1 MLPDAGPGGGLFL
14 SPIPIPQGDPAE
26 LSHAAGTYTAAQ
38 GEINRGHAALTGA
51 AGQAGGLSW
60 TGTGAAG
67 YLAATTDLA
76 AAYAVTAAA
85 LARGA
90 TTLRAYS
97 ASLATAKA
105 TAHQANAAV
114 AASNAAA
121 SAYLSAQADAQ
132 SAQSASD
139 DATQASSTA
148 DAHATANPH
157 SAQAASAAQQ
167 ARSAASDATSAA
179 TAAANRA
186 SALAGQYQA
195 DHARAVSLCA
205 KATQEAKQAAIRAAA
220 GFDAAA
226 NELMGKSGKPVP
238 GGAHGDPGGGV
249 WDTVVDEIFLWN
261 NKPGIQAALNGW
273 GAFGAVVLGRAEV
286 GTLEAS
292 AATGRALGSWG
303 STFDAIQRGETGWFS
318 SPIYKQWEDVI
329 GATRA
334 EKAAWTKFLNAFA
347 PKPGDYGFGANFA
360 RAGLGVAM
368 ISDVLTEWKPGPS
381 FGPGGMFGGNAAR
394 AVAGV
399 NFAASGI
406 ALGSSL
412 GYAWAAGALAIIPG
426 GQLVVGGVL
435 IATSL
440 YFAGAFVYQHW
451 NDVVS
456 WSKDAW
462 HGIEDANNWA
472 NNELNKLGSGIVNEG
487 GKLASGFGHDVSKVI
502 SWL

>member
-14 SPIPIPQGDPAE
+14 SPIPVPQGDPAE

-38 GEINRGHAALTGA
+38 GEISRNHAALTGA
-51 AGQAGGLSW
+51 ASQAGGLQWS
-60 TGTGAAG
+60 GTGAAG

-76 AAYAVTAAA
+76 AAYAATSAA
-85 LARGA
+85 LAKGA
-90 TTLRAYS
+90 SALRAYS

-114 AASNAAA
+114 ATSNAAA
-121 SAYLSAQADAQ
+121 SAFLAAQATAEQSQAAATDAAQASASADAQ
-132 SAQSASD
+132 
-139 DATQASSTA
+139 
-148 DAHATANPH
+148 ATANPH
-157 SAQAASAAQQ
+157 SPQAKATAEN
-167 ARSAASDATSAA
+167 ARTTASDAQSSATSAW
-179 TAAANRA
+179 NRVSTL
-186 SALAGQYQA
+186 SAQYEA

-205 KATQEAKQAAIRAAA
+205 RAQQEAKQAAARAAA

-226 NELMGKSGKPVP
+226 NGLMGKSARPVP
-238 GGAHGDPGGGV
+238 GGAKGDPGGGV
-249 WDTVVDEIFLWN
+249 WDTVIDEIFLWN
-261 NKPGIQAALNGW
+261 NKPYIQTALNGW
-273 GAFGAVVLGRAEV
+273 GAFGAVVLGRSEL
-286 GTLEAS
+286 GFLES
-292 AATGRALGSWG
+292 KAATGVALSTWG
-303 STFDAIQRGETGWFS
+303 STFDDIQAGNKGWLS
-318 SPIYKQWEDVI
+318 SNIYKEWEAVI
-329 GATRA
+329 GATR
-334 EKAAWTKFLNAFA
+334 EQQSAWSKFLDAFR

-360 RAGLGVAM
+360 RAGLGVGM
-368 ISDVLTEWKPGPS
+368 LSDALTEWRPGPS
-381 FGPGGMFGGNAAR
+381 YGPGGMFGGNAFRVA
-394 AVAGV
+394 AGV

-412 GYAWAAGALAIIPG
+412 GYAWAGAALAIIPG
-426 GQLVVGGVL
+426 GQLIVGGV
-435 IATSL
+435 IVATSL

-487 GKLASGFGHDVSKVI
+487 GKLASGFGHDVGKVI